1 MLIHSPYNQSDFKTE
16 YLMRSIVLF
25 LFLILSFAS
34 PLLSNEA
41 SVNLKGRIV
50 PANISNKIVVKKYS
64 ISQNIQT
71 PVDTILIDN
80 RGLFRKEINLKAG
93 IYQLDFKGL
102 TKINIAAE
110 PGQTVNISLEK
121 TGEGKV
127 DIKIWGSE
135 DAELLYKYEQF
146 RKGSFKKWVTS
157 VRKKISTARKKGD
170 AALIK
175 NLTEKEVQRLATYT
189 KELTDFTKKNVGN
202 SIAIFYMAIRFNPE
216 LELAYLSERAN
227 WFLKN
232 RPNLLIT
239 KEFSDKIERFKKL
252 ALGHIAPDFEI
263 QSISGKKI
271 KLSDFRK
278 KIVLLD
284 FWASWC
290 PPCLAENVNYLS
302 LYNRY
307 QKSGFE
313 IFGVA
318 LETNK
323 KLWAQA
329 SKRDK
334 IKWIN
339 TSQLKQWDSPIART
353 YNITAIPANFLLD
366 KEGRIIAKNLR
377 GPELQNKLKE
387 IFND

>member
-1 MLIHSPYNQSDFKTE
+1 MSTSVI
-16 YLMRSIVLF
+16 F

-34 PLLSNEA
+34 PLFSDEA
-41 SVNLKGRIV
+41 PVNLKGRAI
-50 PANISNKIVVKKYS
+50 PATISNKIVVKKYS

-71 PVDTILIDN
+71 PVDTILIDEK
-80 RGLFRKEINLKAG
+80 GLFKKETNLKAG

-110 PGQTVNISLEK
+110 PGQKINISLKK
-121 TGEGKV
+121 TDDGKV
-127 DIKIWGSE
+127 DIKVEGSK

-146 RKGSFKKWVTS
+146 RKESFKKWVTPI
-157 VRKKISTARKKGD
+157 RKKISEARKKGD
-170 AALIK
+170 AGLIK
-175 NLTEKEVQRLATYT
+175 SLTKKEVQSLATYT
-189 KELTDFTKKNVGN
+189 EELTGFTKKNVGN
-202 SIAIFYMAIRFNPE
+202 SIAFFYMAIRFNPE
-216 LELAYLSERAN
+216 LELDYLSERTD

-232 RPNLLIT
+232 RPNLQIA
-239 KEFSDKIERFKKL
+239 KEFSQKIERFKKL
-252 ALGHIAPDFEI
+252 ALGQIAPDFEVE
-263 QSISGKKI
+263 SITGKKT
-271 KLSDFRK
+271 KLSDFRG

-290 PPCLAENVNYLS
+290 PPCRAENVNYLS
-302 LYNRY
+302 LYNTY

-329 SKRDK
+329 TKRDK

-339 TSQLKQWDSPIART
+339 TSQLKQWDSSIAKM
-353 YNITAIPANFLLD
+353 YNISAIPANFLLD
-366 KEGRIIAKNLR
+366 KNGKIIAKNLR

-387 IFND
+387 IFID